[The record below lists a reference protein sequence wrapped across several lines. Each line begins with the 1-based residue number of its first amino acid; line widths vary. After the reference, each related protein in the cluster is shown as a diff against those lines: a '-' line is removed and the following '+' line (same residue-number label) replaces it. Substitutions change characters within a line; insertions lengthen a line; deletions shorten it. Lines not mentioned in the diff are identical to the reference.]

1 MARRRTAQFSDRIN
15 DLAAFAR
22 TMGHPARIA
31 IVTTL
36 MQRGSACCGE
46 LVDELPLAQP
56 TVSQHLREL
65 EKIGLVVATED
76 GPRRCYELDRSR
88 IESFCHAFSTTLGT
102 KPARAPRRDSACRGS
117 SL

>member
-1 MARRRTAQFSDRIN
+1 MAQRRTTDFSDRVN

-36 MQRGSACCGE
+36 MQRGTACCGE

-65 EKIGLVVATED
+65 EKIGLIVATED

-88 IESFCHAFSTTLGT
+88 IQSFCQAFSATLGT
-102 KPARAPRRDSACRGS
+102 QGRKTRSKTGA
-117 SL
+117 